1 MAKRKSRN
9 GGSSRNALSQK
20 GKKTNKKSKSNGT
33 NKRGKSIFNFNRDG
47 GDQLFDTRPAK
58 VGKYGGFSNL
68 NVGGGDLANP
78 DFISD
83 FYFGKNNMKKGSMKM
98 SAYRSKPKH
107 IGRRYGDDEDSV
119 LDSDEEYE
127 REKRNVPARKRPV
140 IFVKA
145 LEIYDPSK
153 ELIEM
158 LRAKNNVENNYM
170 GTLDESMEVSDNDD
184 EKDLVDT
191 DNEKRDLMENDEAA
205 QELAKD
211 DGQKEDVESETID
224 YKDVY
229 GNDESGSD
237 GYETEG
243 EDIYNYD
250 EDVYQNQ
257 PSEENGT
264 ENALFFIDEEGADYK
279 PEDVKVVEV
288 ESSKHAASVNT
299 EFNPVLTIGKIQ
311 MNLENNPVTNEVH
324 SVPIRKKVTKQT
336 LDQEAAQG
344 SKLSESFNDLEL
356 EDLPTVGSAATSAP
370 KPNPLD
376 SKHRNKEVGAEFG
389 LLDCDYVATTSD
401 IEVTNIRLGSNTQ
414 SYYVKCYK
422 FFGSYDFNWCD
433 EDFFVDVLHE
443 LGLPTERHD
452 AYFQYVYKNLVPE
465 EDEREN
471 SNYDNLYMTDSEISS
486 DDEIDVNQ
494 EYGNY
499 TLPGEESDSVEDS
512 DSITSDQYE
521 GLDDLISISQTHA
534 RVRNQEFETTSIRT
548 VGKGKKKRLVLEN
561 ELLDEE
567 TKSLLQEKY
576 KVRLENKATKT
587 KNTLEFIDEA
597 NKNSTDL
604 LLKYPYGLHIKNIKD
619 EYKTFLHDLSR
630 QRLSFPPLDP
640 HGNKTL
646 EKMGKHFNLKISKK
660 TSKSYKY
667 ITCEK
672 TKRTDKKGPN
682 YQLID
687 QLLKQRPVFMRID
700 RKLPANMAIKIK
712 DEATGSTRSKFR
724 VKEGEVVGGESS
736 AIDPSNIGHQMLRKL
751 GWSSGEGLGKQGQ
764 QGIVEPLQVLVK
776 KSKRGVGHQ
785 QVPAN

>member
-9 GGSSRNALSQK
+9 NGSSKLASSQK
-20 GKKTNKKSKSNGT
+20 GKKSNKKSKSNGT
-33 NKRGKSIFNFNRDG
+33 SKRGKSIFNFNRDEG

-68 NVGGGDLANP
+68 RVGGGDLANP

-83 FYFGKNNMKKGSMKM
+83 FYFGRNNMKKGSMKM
-98 SAYRSKPKH
+98 SAYRNKPKH
-107 IGRRYGDDEDSV
+107 IGRRHGDDDDSA
-119 LDSDEEYE
+119 LNSDDEYE

-140 IFVKA
+140 LFVKA
-145 LEIYDPSK
+145 LEVYDPSK

-170 GTLDESMEVSDNDD
+170 GTLDQNMEASDNGD
-184 EKDLVDT
+184 EK
-191 DNEKRDLMENDEAA
+191 
-205 QELAKD
+205 KD
-211 DGQKEDVESETID
+211 FESVADQDQLGEDVESDSID

-229 GNDESGSD
+229 GDEESGSD

-243 EDIYNYD
+243 DDIYNYD

-257 PSEENGT
+257 ILEESRKENT
-264 ENALFFIDEEGADYK
+264 SNTEENALFFIDEEGTDCN
-279 PEDVKVVEV
+279 PEDVKVVQV
-288 ESSKHAASVNT
+288 EPSKPAVSIST

-311 MNLENNPVTNEVH
+311 MNLENDPATNEVH
-324 SVPIRKKVTKQT
+324 SIPIRKKVSKQT
-336 LDQEAAQG
+336 LDQETAQS
-344 SKLSESFNDLEL
+344 SKLSESFNDLEI
-356 EDLPTVGSAATSAP
+356 EDLSTINSPPAAFSEH
-370 KPNPLD
+370 NPLD
-376 SKHRNKEVGAEFG
+376 SKHRNKEVGVEFG
-389 LLDCDYVATTSD
+389 LLDCDYVANTSD
-401 IEVTNIRLGSNTQ
+401 VEVTNIRLGSNTQ

-433 EDFFVDVLHE
+433 EDFFVDVLNE
-443 LGLPTERHD
+443 LGLPTDRHD
-452 AYFQYVYKNLVPE
+452 AYFQYIYKSLVPE

-471 SNYDNLYMTDSEISS
+471 SNYDHLYMTDSEISS
-486 DDEIDVNQ
+486 DDEIDVNK
-494 EYGNY
+494 EYGDY
-499 TLPGEESDSVEDS
+499 TLPVQESDSLEEN

-534 RVRNQEFETTSIRT
+534 RARNQDFETTSVRT
-548 VGKGKKKRLVLEN
+548 IGKGKKKKLVLEN
-561 ELLDEE
+561 EFLDEE

-587 KNTLEFIDEA
+587 KNVLEFIDEM
-597 NKNSTDL
+597 NKTSTDL
-604 LLKYPYGLHIKNIKD
+604 LLKYPYGLHIKNIKE
-619 EYKTFLHDLSR
+619 EYKLFLNDLSR

-640 HGNKTL
+640 HGNKTI
-646 EKMGKHFNLKISKK
+646 EKMGKHFNLKISKR

-687 QLLKQRPVFMRID
+687 QLLKQRPVFMRVD

-712 DEATGSTRSKFR
+712 DEATGSTRSKFG

-736 AIDPSNIGHQMLRKL
+736 AIDPSNLGHQMLRKL
-751 GWSSGEGLGKQGQ
+751 GWSSGQGLGKQGQ
-764 QGIVEPLQVLVK
+764 QGIIEPLQVLVK